1 MNAIFNKNSSSKKYQ
16 WKNLGN
22 ISIGR
27 PDLGDTVPVAI
38 YRQLEFSL
46 IEVLTRRYGSKEA
59 NDIFR
64 EAGFIA
70 GMEFARFHLNTQASF
85 DEYIG
90 ELYEVLYKLK
100 IGILKLEHVDS
111 DFKEI
116 IVSIADDLDC
126 SGLPPTNE
134 MVCDYDEGFL
144 AGVLKVYT
152 GEDYTVTEI
161 NCWANG
167 DRICRFRCIKDQNK

>member
-70 GMEFARFHLNTQASF
+70 GVEFARFHLNTHISKYSIIF
-85 DEYIG
+85 RKPKKFVVELSVIG
-90 ELYEVLYKLK
+90 
-100 IGILKLEHVDS
+100 
-111 DFKEI
+111 
-116 IVSIADDLDC
+116 
-126 SGLPPTNE
+126 PPQRRLSTSP
-134 MVCDYDEGFL
+134 
-144 AGVLKVYT
+144 
-152 GEDYTVTEI
+152 I
-161 NCWANG
+161 
-167 DRICRFRCIKDQNK
+167 